1 MRVIMTSNY
10 SKRKRGKNNTSAGRA
25 VKKAKTNNH
34 AKPTKPKA
42 LENKHKKTILR
53 VLEEKGIQYC
63 IDKYTDITNQLN
75 GDNIDERSVLD
86 LIEKSIPSTT
96 KEYSGVTQ
104 FQDPRVFITD
114 NEFL

>member
-10 SKRKRGKNNTSAGRA
+10 SKSKRGKNNTSAGRV
-25 VKKAKTNNH
+25 VKKAKTNNN
-34 AKPTKPKA
+34 AKTTKPKA

-63 IDKYTDITNQLN
+63 IDKYTDITNQFN

-86 LIEKSIPSTT
+86 LIEKYNNI
-96 KEYSGVTQ
+96 
-104 FQDPRVFITD
+104 I
-114 NEFL
+114 

>member
-1 MRVIMTSNY
+1 MVYLKIVDVLFHLTCFLNS
-10 SKRKRGKNNTSAGRA
+10 KRGKNNTSAGRV
-25 VKKAKTNNH
+25 VKKAKTNNN
-34 AKPTKPKA
+34 AKTTKPKA

-86 LIEKSIPSTT
+86 LIEKYNNI
-96 KEYSGVTQ
+96 
-104 FQDPRVFITD
+104 I
-114 NEFL
+114 